1 MDRIQSMVAP
11 TRRGGRTPK
20 LAGLAVAAAVLL
32 GLHPEPLT
40 AADMTVAAA
49 AGAPPAADAGS
60 DGAIHP
66 WHVAGN
72 VWLMAGEPGAS
83 NVVVQVGDE
92 GVFVVDTGV
101 AAMADKLAAAIKRL
115 AAEKAGDQKEI
126 RWVVDT
132 DGLPDHVGG
141 NEIVRKSGSYIGG
154 ANFEVDNAGLT
165 PGAFVVANLNVMSQ
179 MVADGV
185 SKEVWPSETHI
196 EDLYSWDFNGEAVS
210 LVHPHSANTDGNTEV
225 LFRSSDVLATGDVFD
240 MVHYPVID
248 VAHGGTIDGELAA
261 LNDDI
266 DLAVAGFHNGP
277 QEGGTM
283 IIPGH
288 GRVCDQADLVE
299 YTIIITTVRNRVMY
313 YKNQGKT
320 LEQVLALKPS
330 WDFDAR
336 WGAASGPWT
345 TKQFIEAIY
354 KTLPRKGP
362 SLYTSGVPT
371 GG

>member
-1 MDRIQSMVAP
+1 MDWTRSMPAQ
-11 TRRGGRTPK
+11 TRRAGGTPT
-20 LAGLAVAAAVLL
+20 LAGLLVAAAVLL
-32 GLHPEPLT
+32 GAHAGHVI
-40 AADMTVAAA
+40 AAD
-49 AGAPPAADAGS
+49 APPGAVAPPPADAGS

-72 VWLMAGEPGAS
+72 VWLMAGEPGES
-83 NVVVQVGDE
+83 NVAVQVGDE
-92 GVFVVDTGV
+92 GVFVVDTG
-101 AAMADKLAAAIKRL
+101 ATALADKLVAAIKRL
-115 AAEKAGDQKEI
+115 AAEKAGDQKDI

-132 DGLPDHVGG
+132 DGLADHVGG

-185 SKEVWPSETHI
+185 SKELWPSETHI
-196 EDLYSWDFNGEAVS
+196 EDLYSWNFNGEAVI
-210 LVHPHSANTDGNTEV
+210 LFHPHSANTDGNTEV
-225 LFRSSDVLATGDVFD
+225 LFRGSDVLATGDVFD

-266 DLAVAGFHNGP
+266 ERSVAGFHNGP

-288 GRVCDQADLVE
+288 GRLCDQADLVE
-299 YTIIITTVRNRVMY
+299 YTIIITTIRNRVMY

-336 WGAASGPWT
+336 WGASSGSWT
-345 TKQFIEAIY
+345 TQQFIEAIY

-362 SLYTSGVPT
+362 SLYTSGVST
-371 GG
+371 GS